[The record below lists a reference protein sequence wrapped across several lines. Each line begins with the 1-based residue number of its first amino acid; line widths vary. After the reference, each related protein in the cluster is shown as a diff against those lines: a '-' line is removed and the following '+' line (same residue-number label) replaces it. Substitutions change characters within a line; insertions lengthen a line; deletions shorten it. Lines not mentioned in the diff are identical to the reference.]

1 MKRPGLLI
9 GIFGSFLFVQAA
21 QADWTPAKR
30 ITWTSG
36 MSINSDM
43 AIDSTNTIHVVWE
56 DDTPGNREIY
66 CRRSTD
72 GGTTWIAAKRL
83 TWTSGESI
91 GAAIAVDSDN
101 HIHVVWYDDTP
112 GNHEI
117 YYRKGLDGGT
127 TWDAAKRLTW
137 TSGESSFPQLAID
150 SSGNLQVLWKDNT
163 SGNYEIYHKSS
174 TDGGTTWSGAQ
185 RLTWTSITLE
195 PPAMGIDSGNIIHV
209 AWADLTSGNIEIYYG
224 NSEDGGATWSAAKRL
239 TWTSG
244 SSYHPAIA
252 IDSGNTIH
260 VVWNDDTPSNA
271 EIFHKSSADGGTTWS
286 DARRLTWTTGKSGF
300 PAIAIDAGDSLHVV
314 WQDDTQVNQEIYYKR
329 SADGGT
335 TWSGA
340 QRLTWTTGA
349 SWVPSLARDANDLIH
364 ITWDDLTP
372 GNYEIYYK
380 NGH

>member
-1 MKRPGLLI
+1 LSFGRSGVNSFNINPEEDRKMKRPGLLI

-117 YYRKGLDGGT
+117 Y
-127 TWDAAKRLTW
+127 
-137 TSGESSFPQLAID
+137 
-150 SSGNLQVLWKDNT
+150 
-163 SGNYEIYHKSS
+163 
-174 TDGGTTWSGAQ
+174 
-185 RLTWTSITLE
+185 
-195 PPAMGIDSGNIIHV
+195 
-209 AWADLTSGNIEIYYG
+209 
-224 NSEDGGATWSAAKRL
+224 
-239 TWTSG
+239 
-244 SSYHPAIA
+244 
-252 IDSGNTIH
+252 
-260 VVWNDDTPSNA
+260 
-271 EIFHKSSADGGTTWS
+271 
-286 DARRLTWTTGKSGF
+286 
-300 PAIAIDAGDSLHVV
+300 
-314 WQDDTQVNQEIYYKR
+314 
-329 SADGGT
+329 
-335 TWSGA
+335 
-340 QRLTWTTGA
+340 
-349 SWVPSLARDANDLIH
+349 
-364 ITWDDLTP
+364 
-372 GNYEIYYK
+372 
-380 NGH
+380 